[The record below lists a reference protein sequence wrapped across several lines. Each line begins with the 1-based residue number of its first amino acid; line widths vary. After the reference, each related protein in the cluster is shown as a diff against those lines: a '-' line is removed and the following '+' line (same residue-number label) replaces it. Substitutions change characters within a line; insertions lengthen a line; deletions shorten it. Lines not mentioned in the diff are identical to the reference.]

1 MNGWCGGRQGLFGWG
16 SRRIPEVSLS
26 QSGALGWYTVF
37 LQNTGGGGGGGPRA
51 MLWAG
56 IRCPVGTRGSRADQ
70 RRGREGSGVSDG
82 KGGTRGSRADQR
94 RGCVGT
100 RGGGFGARGWGAVA
114 VAGDGEGVGE
124 LGSVP
129 DVVFV
134 IVDSV
139 FLQEV
144 AVFVLKGPCLVVFFL
159 GVDVVEQGFLL
170 AHSHGEGSIAE
181 LP

>member
-16 SRRIPEVSLS
+16 DPEDTRGFPERC
-26 QSGALGWYTVF
+26 SGLVYSVPTERGWLWVVVDPERCSGLVYGVPLGH
-37 LQNTGGGGGGGPRA
+37 GGG
-51 MLWAG
+51 
-56 IRCPVGTRGSRADQ
+56 RADQ

>member
-1 MNGWCGGRQGLFGWG
+1 MDG
-16 SRRIPEVSLS
+16 V
-26 QSGALGWYTVF
+26 
-37 LQNTGGGGGGGPRA
+37 GGGKGCSGGGPGGYPRFPFPRA
-51 MLWAG
+51 VLWAG
-56 IRCPVGTRGSRADQ
+56 IRCSYRTRVVGVVGDPERC
-70 RRGREGSGVSDG
+70 SGLVYG
-82 KGGTRGSRADQR
+82 VPLGHGGGRADQR